1 MGRVIDEEV
10 AKHSV
15 CTCHTIGPESDPESE
30 LFCFTSG
37 VIGALTKGQIQQFCA
52 NKVIQKEDR
61 LRERILKF
69 REASST
75 CKAETA
81 KLPKG
86 QRLEP
91 RLECMSR
98 ELTKRGIKTRY

>member
-10 AKHSV
+10 AKKSI
-15 CTCHTIGPESDPESE
+15 CTCHAIGPAEAPESE

-37 VIGALTKGQIQQFCA
+37 VIGALTKGQIQQFCDR
-52 NKVIQKEDR
+52 KVIVKEDR

-69 REASST
+69 REASEI
-75 CKAETA
+75 CKVETA

-98 ELTKRGIKTRY
+98 ELTKRGIKT

>member
-10 AKHSV
+10 AKRSI
-15 CTCHTIGPESDPESE
+15 CTCHAIGPESAPESE
-30 LFCFTSG
+30 LFCFTGG
-37 VIGALTKGQIQQFCA
+37 VIGALTKPQIQQFCT
-52 NKVIQKEDR
+52 NKVVQKEDR

-69 REASST
+69 REASKI
-75 CKAETA
+75 CKEEVD
-81 KLPKG
+81 KKYPKG

-98 ELTKRGIKTRY
+98 ELHKRRIG